1 MTDAHPTDAQP
12 EAILLEAAA
21 LPAAEAYRLLAGL
34 VVPRPIAW
42 VSTRSAAGVDN
53 LAPHSFFN
61 AVADAPPHIVF
72 SIGHDSDTLRNLRHD
87 PGFVVG
93 LVAAEL
99 AEAME
104 LTAVDFGPA
113 ESELAW
119 AGLHPAPSRFVAAPR
134 VAEARASLEC
144 RAAAIHPLGGNH
156 LVIGEVLAFHV
167 APAVLRDG
175 RIDLRALDPLC
186 RLGGLYASLGPI
198 FKLHR
203 PSRAELDGLS
213 PAEALARVRRQEI
226 S

>member
-1 MTDAHPTDAQP
+1 MTDASTPAPAAVPLDA
-12 EAILLEAAA
+12 ATM
-21 LPAAEAYRLLAGL
+21 PAAEAYRLLAGL

-42 VSTRSAAGVDN
+42 VSTRSAAGMVN

-61 AVADAPPHIVF
+61 AVADDPPHIVF

-93 LVAAEL
+93 LVSCAL
-99 AEAME
+99 AEQME

-119 AGLHPAPSRFVAAPR
+119 AGLTPAPSRFVAAPR
-134 VAEARASLEC
+134 VAEAKASLEC
-144 RAAAIHPLGGNH
+144 RCTAIHALGGNH

-167 APAVLRDG
+167 APEVLRDG
-175 RIDLRALDPLC
+175 RVDLHALDPLC
-186 RLGGLYASLGPI
+186 RLGGAYASLGPV

-203 PSRAELDGLS
+203 PSRAELEGLT
-213 PAEALARVRRQEI
+213 PTEALARVRRRGI
-226 S
+226 D